1 MKMAS
6 LSSSSSVAVSASIVF
21 LLLLLLVLNP
31 DATTLVVDATSVKM
45 DYLPVGFAR
54 VDPIL
59 SATCP
64 SDHVHTFYG
73 PQSGMDPRRRRTK
86 KENTTSSRLSMW
98 EALMDTPTNTNTGN
112 VEENKSMY
120 WHPTVYQYS
129 RTTKTYTRSTMAQS
143 SAYYIWTTGETTAF
157 PEGFR
162 MIGGY
167 DIAQSQAVAE
177 CVNPQPCE
185 DDKEE
190 CYTENT
196 FFPVTHCDEL
206 EVSMRLPNCWNGIDL
221 GTTPPHTQHVA
232 YAEESDF
239 AGACPPTHPIPVP
252 QIQLFFRIVDYP
264 GGWHTFSDLSSI
276 FHVDYVSGWDVDFLQ
291 NVLDNCANEGDA
303 AMPNFFCEE
312 YLTFRDGPKC
322 TNAATCDFADPNLL
336 QKLQAIQPTTPID
349 VRGTIIDEETNIIV
363 NSPLPRGSCNGILI
377 GGDDDDGDGNN
388 DNVDNTNNPITTSP
402 TPVAPSPLPPPQP
415 SSSQSIDDNND
426 EDDEEGVESLPS
438 IDDSND
444 GDDGDDDDEEESTS
458 IDSNEGD
465 DDDEEA
471 SSIDNNTGSNS
482 NDSNSGDNNIEIED
496 KEEEDDEGET
506 ECTNKPDKTKR
517 FKYKGK
523 LKNCKW
529 VGNNV
534 DIRCAIESL
543 RKKCRTTCNFNDCTS
558 TTTNCQNTPDKNGT
572 FKYKGQTRNWCK
584 WVQKKN
590 TERRCKKIALKK
602 KCQTSCDY
610 QGCV

>member
-1 MKMAS
+1 M
-6 LSSSSSVAVSASIVF
+6 
-21 LLLLLLVLNP
+21 
-31 DATTLVVDATSVKM
+31 
-45 DYLPVGFAR
+45 
-54 VDPIL
+54 
-59 SATCP
+59 
-64 SDHVHTFYG
+64 
-73 PQSGMDPRRRRTK
+73 
-86 KENTTSSRLSMW
+86 
-98 EALMDTPTNTNTGN
+98 
-112 VEENKSMY
+112 
-120 WHPTVYQYS
+120 
-129 RTTKTYTRSTMAQS
+129 
-143 SAYYIWTTGETTAF
+143 
-157 PEGFR
+157 
-162 MIGGY
+162 
-167 DIAQSQAVAE
+167 
-177 CVNPQPCE
+177 
-185 DDKEE
+185 
-190 CYTENT
+190 
-196 FFPVTHCDEL
+196 
-206 EVSMRLPNCWNGIDL
+206 
-221 GTTPPHTQHVA
+221 
-232 YAEESDF
+232 
-239 AGACPPTHPIPVP
+239 
-252 QIQLFFRIVDYP
+252 
-264 GGWHTFSDLSSI
+264 
-276 FHVDYVSGWDVDFLQ
+276 
-291 NVLDNCANEGDA
+291 
-303 AMPNFFCEE
+303 
-312 YLTFRDGPKC
+312 
-322 TNAATCDFADPNLL
+322 
-336 QKLQAIQPTTPID
+336 
-349 VRGTIIDEETNIIV
+349 
-363 NSPLPRGSCNGILI
+363 PRGSCNGILI

-388 DNVDNTNNPITTSP
+388 DNVDNTNNPITASP
-402 TPVAPSPLPPPQP
+402 TLAVPSPLPPPQP

-558 TTTNCQNTPDKNGT
+558 TTTNCQNTPDKNST